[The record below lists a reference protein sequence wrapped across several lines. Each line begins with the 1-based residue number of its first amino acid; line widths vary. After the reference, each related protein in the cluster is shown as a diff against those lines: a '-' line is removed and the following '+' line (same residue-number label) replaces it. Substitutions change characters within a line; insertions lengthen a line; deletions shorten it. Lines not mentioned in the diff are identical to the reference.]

1 MARRKIRKTNLQ
13 KGVLPAQQSFSNG
26 ELAVLGGC
34 LPQTLS
40 MWRRARL
47 IPRVPFAGRKTRY
60 GRESA
65 RRVVAIARVG
75 VQAAKH
81 PRFDEMIPIILDE
94 APRPGLA
101 GVVAPAP
108 PPTTPAPAPTAT
120 AAPSS
125 STTIAP
131 SAEPD
136 APFTG
141 AAWQRIELAP
151 GIEIHLADFVPPIM
165 RAVVREVAKRFGRT
179 L

>member
-1 MARRKIRKTNLQ
+1 MTKHKARKTKLQ
-13 KGVLPAQQSFSNG
+13 KGVLPIQQTFSNG

-40 MWRRARL
+40 MWRRAGL
-47 IPRVPFAGRKTRY
+47 LPRVPFAGRKTRY

-75 VQAAKH
+75 MQAAKH
-81 PRFDEMIPIILDE
+81 PRFEEMIPIILDE
-94 APRPGLA
+94 IPPPQSAA
-101 GVVAPAP
+101 TAASAAP
-108 PPTTPAPAPTAT
+108 PVAAQVAPTAHPEPPP
-120 AAPSS
+120 AVAPS
-125 STTIAP
+125 T
-131 SAEPD
+131 EPD
-136 APFTG
+136 APFSG

-165 RAVVREVAKRFGRT
+165 RAVVREVAKRFGRA